1 MYTAMIMGYG
11 TASRFSEYLP
21 ESKEIR
27 GHAILSENVV
37 FVIEGTDGRPAMRP
51 SHSPIPDLEKVIGC
65 MVVITDSKNDPKGI
79 GHRFYFPRQP
89 VVPVTRVYDFAT
101 DMWTF
106 ARRSRPVKGKPF
118 FHCAL
123 SGGVGGWSLCQTVFN
138 ERLKAMAKRLGLDES
153 KISSHSLRAG
163 AATALGAAHVPDYV
177 IKNFGGWSS
186 EAFLRYVRATTQLYS
201 HVHDILASTATMSID
216 SVCMTNCFADLAG
229 A

>member
-1 MYTAMIMGYG
+1 MSYKSPISLQDLAVYTAIIMGYG
-11 TASRFSEYLP
+11 TASWFSEYLP

-65 MVVITDSKNDPKGI
+65 MVVIKDSKNDPKGI

-106 ARRSRPVKGKPF
+106 A
-118 FHCAL
+118 A
-123 SGGVGGWSLCQTVFN
+123 
-138 ERLKAMAKRLGLDES
+138 
-153 KISSHSLRAG
+153 
-163 AATALGAAHVPDYV
+163 
-177 IKNFGGWSS
+177 S
-186 EAFLRYVRATTQLYS
+186 E
-201 HVHDILASTATMSID
+201 
-216 SVCMTNCFADLAG
+216 G
-229 A
+229 

>member
-1 MYTAMIMGYG
+1 MFNAWRLLPGNSIADRRTIPISIDMILRERASYRSPISLQDLAVYTAMIMGYG

-21 ESKEIR
+21 ESKETR

-37 FVIEGTDGRPAMRP
+37 FVIEGADGRPAMCP
-51 SHSPIPDLEKVIGC
+51 SHSSIPDLEKVIGC
-65 MVVITDSKNDPKGI
+65 MVVISDSKNDPKGI

-123 SGGVGGWSLCQTVFN
+123 SGGAGGLSLCQTAFN
-138 ERLKAMAKRLGLDES
+138 ERLKAMVKR
-153 KISSHSLRAG
+153 
-163 AATALGAAHVPDYV
+163 
-177 IKNFGGWSS
+177 
-186 EAFLRYVRATTQLYS
+186 
-201 HVHDILASTATMSID
+201 
-216 SVCMTNCFADLAG
+216 
-229 A
+229 